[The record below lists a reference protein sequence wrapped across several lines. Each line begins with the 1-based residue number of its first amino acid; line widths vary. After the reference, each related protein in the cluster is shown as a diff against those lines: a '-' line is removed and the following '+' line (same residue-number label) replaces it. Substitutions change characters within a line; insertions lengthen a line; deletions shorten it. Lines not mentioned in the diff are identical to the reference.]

1 MAVSF
6 ICGGNQSTDENHR
19 PVASHSQTSSHNV
32 VSSTP
37 RHERDFLVVISQVQH
52 VVVNA
57 TTIRSRPRPYMLN
70 ATVE

>member
-1 MAVSF
+1 MIDQHLKLSWW
-6 ICGGNQSTDENHR
+6 C
-19 PVASHSQTSSHNV
+19 V

-37 RHERDFLVVISQVQH
+37 RHEQDVLVVISQVQH

-57 TTIRSRPRPYMLN
+57 TTIRSRPYMLN